1 MILSC
6 MKSITVY
13 FENEEFEK
21 LSKSK
26 NKMTWHNY
34 IMKLVKEDKND
45 EFKEEL

>member
-1 MILSC
+1 

-26 NKMTWHNY
+26 NKTNLTWHDF
-34 IMKLVKEDKND
+34 ILTLVLKESEKGSDIK
-45 EFKEEL
+45 K